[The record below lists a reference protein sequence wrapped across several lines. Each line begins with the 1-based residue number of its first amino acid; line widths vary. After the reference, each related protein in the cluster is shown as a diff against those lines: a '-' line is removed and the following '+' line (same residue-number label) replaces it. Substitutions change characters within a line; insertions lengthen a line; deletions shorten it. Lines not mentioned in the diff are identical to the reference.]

1 MDTLCNTEREDR
13 ASCGGE
19 DSSYDS
25 DYEAE
30 DLASHHDVSR
40 TVSDTLGAEFAEY
53 VSGPQ
58 SAPPQPPQQGSAGTE
73 HGYFVMLLIIHGQ
86 NIYRVMH
93 LKSYCC
99 REYCVEYCIPGCDS
113 M

>member
-1 MDTLCNTEREDR
+1 VDTLCNTEREDR

-58 SAPPQPPQQGSAGTE
+58 SAPQQGSAGTE
-73 HGYFVMLLIIHGQ
+73 HGQ
-86 NIYRVMH
+86 NIYRVKH
-93 LKSYCC
+93 FKSYCC
-99 REYCVEYCIPGCDS
+99 REY
-113 M
+113 

>member
-13 ASCGGE
+13 VSCGGE

-30 DLASHHDVSR
+30 DSASHQDVSR
-40 TVSDTLGAEFAEY
+40 TASDTLGAEFAEY

-58 SAPPQPPQQGSAGTE
+58 SVSNQPLHQGSAGVEQYALDFISFPFPEYIQTDP
-73 HGYFVMLLIIHGQ
+73 FNTML
-86 NIYRVMH
+86 R
-93 LKSYCC
+93 
-99 REYCVEYCIPGCDS
+99 
-113 M
+113 

>member
-1 MDTLCNTEREDR
+1 VDTLCNTEREDR
-13 ASCGGE
+13 ASCAGE

-58 SAPPQPPQQGSAGTE
+58 SVPPQPPQQGSAGTNHE
-73 HGYFVMLLIIHGQ
+73 HSGLLLMFHGQ
-86 NIYRVMH
+86 NI
-93 LKSYCC
+93 
-99 REYCVEYCIPGCDS
+99 
-113 M
+113 

>member
-25 DYEAE
+25 DYEPE
-30 DLASHHDVSR
+30 DSASHHDVSR
-40 TVSDTLGAEFAEY
+40 TTSDTLGAEFAEY

-58 SAPPQPPQQGSAGTE
+58 PAPLQPPSQGSAGIVLYTRL
-73 HGYFVMLLIIHGQ
+73 Y
-86 NIYRVMH
+86 
-93 LKSYCC
+93 
-99 REYCVEYCIPGCDS
+99 
-113 M
+113 